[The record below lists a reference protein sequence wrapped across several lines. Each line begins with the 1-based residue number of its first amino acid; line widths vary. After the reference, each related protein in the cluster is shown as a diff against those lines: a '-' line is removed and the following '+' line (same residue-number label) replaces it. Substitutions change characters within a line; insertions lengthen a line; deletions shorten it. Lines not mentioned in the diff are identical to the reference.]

1 MKLDCAKCMAIYSK
15 GKVIKCRCTDEQS
28 MTDFTADPCEML
40 LGCEIFSKYYFYS
53 KDLKKKTLIFQSIV
67 LFLLFVTMHLE
78 SENALVIGE

>member
-1 MKLDCAKCMAIYSK
+1 
-15 GKVIKCRCTDEQS
+15 

-53 KDLKKKTLIFQSIV
+53 KDLKKKDAYFPVYSVFFTFCDHASGK
-67 LFLLFVTMHLE
+67 